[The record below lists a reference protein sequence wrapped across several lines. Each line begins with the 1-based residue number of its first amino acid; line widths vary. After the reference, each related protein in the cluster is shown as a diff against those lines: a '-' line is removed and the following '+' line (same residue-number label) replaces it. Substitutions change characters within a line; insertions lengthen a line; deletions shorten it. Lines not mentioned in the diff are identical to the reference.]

1 MSQNIEIDLS
11 KYLRPDRVL
20 WGIAAIAVLWGVFS
34 SMYTVQTESQGVVL
48 RFGKATQKNVPP
60 GLHFKMPF
68 GIDDVYVL
76 PVERQLKQEFGFA
89 TEGATNPT
97 QFSDHPGEQ
106 QHERSMVT
114 GDLNTAVVEWIVQY
128 RISDPRNFL
137 FKVQYPEDTLRNG
150 SEAVMRTVVG
160 DRTVDEVITIGRQ
173 EIEEKAREGLSQL
186 AQKYELGISITQV
199 QLKNVNPPPPVQASF
214 NEVNQAEQERER
226 MINEANGEYNKEVP
240 RARGVADQTIQASEG
255 YALKRV
261 NEAQGDVALF
271 NAMFEEY
278 LKAPKVTRQ
287 RLYLETMK
295 EVVPLLG
302 RKIILD
308 EDASQILPLL
318 QLQTG
323 EEGGRRR

>member
-1 MSQNIEIDLS
+1 MSQQIEIDLS
-11 KYLRPDRVL
+11 KYLRGDRILWALAGILVL
-20 WGIAAIAVLWGVFS
+20 WGAFTSI
-34 SMYTVQTESQGVVL
+34 YTVETESQGVVL
-48 RFGKATQKNVPP
+48 RFGDFTETTKP
-60 GLHFKMPF
+60 GLHFKLPF
-68 GIDDVYVL
+68 GIDQVYVL

-89 TEGATNPT
+89 TEGATNISQYSEYPEER
-97 QFSDHPGEQ
+97 QF
-106 QHERSMVT
+106 ERSMVT

-128 RISDPRNFL
+128 RITDAKQFL
-137 FKVQYPEDTLRNG
+137 FKVLDPEDTLRDM

-173 EIEEKAREGLSQL
+173 EISDQALTGLRDLVKTYQ
-186 AQKYELGISITQV
+186 LGISITQV

-240 RARGVADQTIQASEG
+240 RARGVADQKIQAAEG

-261 NEAQGDVALF
+261 NEAHGDVALF
-271 NAMFEEY
+271 KAMLKEY
-278 LKAPKVTRQ
+278 SKSPKITRQ
-287 RLYLETMK
+287 RMYLETMQ
-295 EVVPLLG
+295 EVVPALG

-308 EDASQILPLL
+308 QDASQILPML

-323 EEGGRRR
+323 QEGGRGR